1 VGGGRLEEDNPNMC
15 QELCGTD
22 SVHSSL
28 RALDRRGLLKGVAAT
43 AAAVALT
50 GCETTNPETGRSQFI
65 IVDDAQLQQASLQS
79 WQQVRQQT
87 PEWRN
92 TTAQRRLE
100 TVGRR
105 VVQAAGRG
113 NQSWEFVL
121 FDSPQKNA
129 FVLPGGQVGF
139 YRGLYEIS
147 DRDDWIATVLGHETG
162 HVTGRHAAERYSR
175 EVATQTAV
183 QVAGAATNSDLAA
196 AALGLGA
203 QVGISLPFSRQQE
216 SEADIL
222 GIRYM
227 HSAGYDPRQA
237 IPFWQRMEQGGGS
250 RPPEFLS
257 THPNPDNRIER
268 IRNYI
273 NEQGWGPV

>member
-1 VGGGRLEEDNPNMC
+1 MC
-15 QELCGTD
+15 QEFCGTD

-28 RALDRRGLLKGVAAT
+28 RYLDRRGLLKGAAAS
-43 AAAVALT
+43 AAAVALV
-50 GCETTNPETGRSQFI
+50 GCETTNPETGRNQFI

-79 WQQVRQQT
+79 WAQVRQQT

-92 TTAQRRLE
+92 TAAQRRLE

-105 VVQAAGRG
+105 VVNAAGRG
-113 NQSWEFVL
+113 NQTWEFVL

-147 DRDDWIATVLGHETG
+147 ERDDWIATVLGHETG

-175 EVATQTAV
+175 EMATQTAV
-183 QVAGAATNSDLAA
+183 QIAGAATNSDLAA

-203 QVGISLPFSRQQE
+203 QVGISLPFSREQE

-227 HSAGYDPRQA
+227 HSAGYDPKEA
-237 IPFWQRMEQGGGS
+237 IPFWQRMEQGGSS

-257 THPNPDNRIER
+257 THPNPDNRIQR

>member
-1 VGGGRLEEDNPNMC
+1 MC
-15 QELCGTD
+15 QEFCGTD
-22 SVHSSL
+22 AVHSSL
-28 RALDRRGLLKGVAAT
+28 RYLDRRGLLKG
-43 AAAVALT
+43 AAASAAALALT
-50 GCETTNPETGRSQFI
+50 GCETTNPETGRNQFI
-65 IVDDAQLQQASLQS
+65 IVDEAQLTQASLQA
-79 WQQVRQQT
+79 WAQVRQQT

-92 TTAQRRLE
+92 ASAQRRVE
-100 TVGRR
+100 TVGQR
-105 VVQAAGRG
+105 VVNAAGRG

-147 DRDDWIATVLGHETG
+147 ERDDWIATVLGHETG

-175 EVATQTAV
+175 EMATQTAV
-183 QVAGAATNSDLAA
+183 QIAGAATNSDLAA

-203 QVGISLPFSRQQE
+203 QVGISLPFSREQE

-227 HSAGYDPRQA
+227 HAAGYDPKQA

-257 THPNPDNRIER
+257 THPNPDNRIQR
-268 IRNYI
+268 IRDYI
-273 NEQGWGPV
+273 NAQGWGPV

>member
-1 VGGGRLEEDNPNMC
+1 MC
-15 QELCGTD
+15 QEFCGTD
-22 SVHSSL
+22 AVHSSL
-28 RALDRRGLLKGVAAT
+28 RHLDRRGLLKG
-43 AAAVALT
+43 AAASAAALALT
-50 GCETTNPETGRSQFI
+50 GCETTNPETGRNQFI
-65 IVDDAQLQQASLQS
+65 IVDEAQLTQASLQA
-79 WQQVRQQT
+79 WAQVRQQT

-92 TTAQRRLE
+92 ASAQRRVE
-100 TVGRR
+100 TVGQR
-105 VVQAAGRG
+105 VVNAAGRG

-147 DRDDWIATVLGHETG
+147 ERDDWIATVLGHETG

-175 EVATQTAV
+175 EMATQTAV
-183 QVAGAATNSDLAA
+183 QIAGAATNSDLAA

-203 QVGISLPFSRQQE
+203 QVGISLPFSREQE

-227 HSAGYDPRQA
+227 HAAGYDPKQA

-257 THPNPDNRIER
+257 THPNPDNRIQR
-268 IRNYI
+268 IRDYI
-273 NEQGWGPV
+273 NAQGWGPV

>member
-1 VGGGRLEEDNPNMC
+1 MC

-28 RALDRRGLLKGVAAT
+28 RNLDRRGLLKGAA
-43 AAAVALT
+43 ASAAVALA

-79 WQQVRQQT
+79 WAQVRQQT

-92 TTAQRRLE
+92 ASALRRVE

-113 NQSWEFVL
+113 NQNWEFVL

-147 DRDDWIATVLGHETG
+147 ERDDWIATVLGHETG

-175 EVATQTAV
+175 EMATQTAV
-183 QVAGAATNSDLAA
+183 QIAGAATNSDLAA

-203 QVGISLPFSRQQE
+203 QVGISLPFSREQE

-227 HSAGYDPRQA
+227 HSAGYDPKEA

-257 THPNPDNRIER
+257 THPNPDNRIQR

>member
-1 VGGGRLEEDNPNMC
+1 
-15 QELCGTD
+15 
-22 SVHSSL
+22 
-28 RALDRRGLLKGVAAT
+28 
-43 AAAVALT
+43 
-50 GCETTNPETGRSQFI
+50 
-65 IVDDAQLQQASLQS
+65 
-79 WQQVRQQT
+79 
-87 PEWRN
+87 
-92 TTAQRRLE
+92 
-100 TVGRR
+100 
-105 VVQAAGRG
+105 
-113 NQSWEFVL
+113 
-121 FDSPQKNA
+121 
-129 FVLPGGQVGF
+129 
-139 YRGLYEIS
+139 
-147 DRDDWIATVLGHETG
+147 VLGHETG

-203 QVGISLPFSRQQE
+203 QVGISLPFSREQE

-227 HSAGYDPRQA
+227 HSAGYDPKEA
-237 IPFWQRMEQGGGS
+237 IPFWQRMESGGGS

-257 THPNPDNRIER
+257 THPNPDNRIQR